1 MTLIYLMLI
10 WLLAFLFTLPIIL
23 SVELISFDDVNSCD
37 SNWTEAT
44 FNSFFVIK
52 FFVAFIIPSTIILFS
67 SIKLVTFLIKSKKMS
82 NLKSKDSEDIKL
94 VDINSEY
101 SSKNIN
107 SKLLDSSTRLKRT
120 LKKPIPNQIS
130 NGIKK
135 KAIKIVL
142 SIVLLFFIQFGP
154 LWVLIY
160 FFSSLILFRSHI
172 I

>member
-1 MTLIYLMLI
+1 
-10 WLLAFLFTLPIIL
+10 
-23 SVELISFDDVNSCD
+23 
-37 SNWTEAT
+37 
-44 FNSFFVIK
+44 
-52 FFVAFIIPSTIILFS
+52 
-67 SIKLVTFLIKSKKMS
+67 MS

-120 LKKPIPNQIS
+120 LKKPIPNQVS